1 MASYRD
7 RLPVVGGGGAVI
19 KSVQRGSA
27 TLVTGAY
34 TSVVINAVDMS
45 SSIVLISFSADSG
58 VSTDSPSS
66 AVCSAR
72 LASETSL
79 FIYRYVTSPQQI
91 LVSWQV
97 IEYESGVS
105 VQRGTIESAGTSFSA
120 SISPVDVSKSY
131 SIHTSSPNSSS
142 AVAVRAQVYG
152 GLSSSTGLKFNRLTD
167 FGFISIDW
175 QVASY
180 V

>member
-27 TLVTGAY
+27 ALVTGAS

-45 SSIVLISFSADSG
+45 SSIVLISFSAGSG
-58 VSTDSPSS
+58 QTTDTPSS

-72 LASETSL
+72 LASEASI
-79 FIYRYVTSPQQI
+79 FIYRQISSPQPVY
-91 LVSWQV
+91 VSWEV
-97 IEYESGVS
+97 VEYESGVS
-105 VQRGTIESAGTSFSA
+105 VQRGTIGKSGTSFTTTV
-120 SISPVDVSKSY
+120 SPVDMLKSY
-131 SIHTSSPNSSS
+131 SIHTSSPYNSS
-142 AVAVRAQVYG
+142 AVAVRARVYG
-152 GLSSSTGLKFNRLTD
+152 GLSSSTGLTFSRSTD
-167 FGFISIDW
+167 FGSISIDW
-175 QVASY
+175 QVVSY